1 MTQPNQPIKK
11 HLDSKQFREERLWK
25 MRGGKWFTEIDGY
38 LCSEAD
44 FDDMFPLFNPITF
57 VHTKENID
65 PRTNFLRN

>member
-11 HLDSKQFREERLWK
+11 HLDSKQFRDDRLWEL
-25 MRGGKWFTEIDGY
+25 RNGQWFTWVDGY
-38 LCSEAD
+38 QFTEAE
-44 FDDMFPLFNPITF
+44 FNECWPLFNPITF